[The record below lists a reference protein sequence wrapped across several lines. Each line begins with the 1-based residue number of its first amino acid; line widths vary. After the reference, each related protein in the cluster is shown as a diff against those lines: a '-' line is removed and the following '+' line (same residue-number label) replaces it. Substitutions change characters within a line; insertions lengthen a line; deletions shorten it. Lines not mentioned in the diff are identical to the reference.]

1 MVAGKKETFDMLLSP
16 MNIGTLTVKNRTVM
30 TAAEMGMGDMDGKP
44 TEKLMSYYE
53 ERAKGG
59 VGLIITATTR
69 VNDWYAASTFTQLA
83 MSHDYHI
90 APMHEFVQRIHR
102 HGAKLAVQLHHAGR
116 QGYCTPI
123 NNLPFLLPMVHAVPK
138 LRDFVFKMTGPLYA
152 LEQKDMLMAV
162 QAPSKC
168 ERSYHSP
175 SKMRA
180 MSTREVK
187 NLIQDFIKAAVRC
200 QKAGVDA
207 VELHAAH
214 GYIIEQFL
222 SPNTNKR
229 TDEYGGSL
237 ENRMRMLLEII
248 AGIRERCGNYPIIV
262 RLTVDEMYDRI
273 GKPGKGYTLEE
284 GKLMAKRL
292 EDAGIDA
299 INVTSACYD
308 TYNYWLEPTSFEP
321 GWRAYLAQEIKKI
334 VSIPVIAANFIRSP
348 EQAERQLEDGIQDF
362 IGSARSFFVDPYWV
376 KKVESGHPELV
387 KRCIGCLYCMN
398 SMTAAAFKGTN
409 GECALNPYLGKEY
422 LPAPDRNGDGRLAV
436 VVGAG
441 PAGLM
446 AAETL
451 AKRGFTVRI
460 FEKEMRPGGQVKTA
474 SSCIKKDKLYW
485 CIEDMTANL
494 RMLGVDVECGV
505 EVTEQMIEELDPY
518 TVVICTGGLPI
529 RPASIPGTDAENVY
543 LAPEIILGKKILK
556 NQNVIVVGSGM
567 TGLETTEILNE
578 CGNHVTVIEMA
589 DEIAPGTWFQLVDD
603 EMSRIAGHNTKFM
616 PGKRLLAIKSGYV
629 LVEDTKS
636 NEIEK
641 INTDAVVLSLGVYSN
656 NALYRKLCST
666 RRRVYAVGDAHQSG
680 QIAQAV
686 HDAFNTVCKIG

>member
-1 MVAGKKETFDMLLSP
+1 MTAEKKQTFDMLLSP
-16 MNIGTLTVKNRTVM
+16 MNIGKLTVKNRTVM

-90 APMHEFVQRIHR
+90 APMHEFAQRIHR

-123 NNLPFLLPMVHAVPK
+123 NNLPFLLPMVHAIPK
-138 LRDFVFKMTGPLYA
+138 MRDLVFKMTGPLYA
-152 LEQKDMLMAV
+152 MEQRDLLMAV
-162 QAPSKC
+162 QAPSKG
-168 ERSYHSP
+168 ERSYHTP

-180 MSTREVK
+180 MTTREVK
-187 NLIQDFIKAAVRC
+187 RLIQDFINAAVRC

-248 AGIRERCGNYPIIV
+248 AGIRERCGDYPIIV

-292 EDAGIDA
+292 EEAGIDA

-321 GWRAYLAQEIKKI
+321 GWRAYLAKEIKNT
-334 VSIPVIAANFIRSP
+334 VSIPVIAANFMRSP
-348 EQAERQLEDGIQDF
+348 AQAERQLEEGVQDF

-376 KKVESGHPELV
+376 QKVESGHPELV
-387 KRCIGCLYCMN
+387 RRCIGCLYCMN
-398 SMTAAAFKGTN
+398 SMTDAAFKGTN
-409 GECALNPYLGKEY
+409 GQCALNPYLGREH
-422 LPAPDRNGDGRLAV
+422 LPAPKRDGGGRLAV

-441 PAGLM
+441 PAGLT

-451 AKRGFTVRI
+451 ARRGFAVRI
-460 FEKEMRPGGQVKTA
+460 FEKEEKAGGQVKTA
-474 SSCIKKDKLYW
+474 CLPLLFHRDGSREQNDTVSLCRNTYG
-485 CIEDMTANL
+485 L
-494 RMLGVDVECGV
+494 RQQKVYSRGRKELRHQKSYGRHGACGRRDGGKADNSGSARQRHSIRAFRPRREQPPRHHRGGHQQQISVLRLRRFSRDRRRLAYRRSQSRRRQDRLSQQEAFERRGLFQGPQKAAAHYCRTDDLGLGQRGLHGV
-505 EVTEQMIEELDPY
+505 GHNGQGEEL
-518 TVVICTGGLPI
+518 
-529 RPASIPGTDAENVY
+529 
-543 LAPEIILGKKILK
+543 
-556 NQNVIVVGSGM
+556 
-567 TGLETTEILNE
+567 
-578 CGNHVTVIEMA
+578 
-589 DEIAPGTWFQLVDD
+589 
-603 EMSRIAGHNTKFM
+603 
-616 PGKRLLAIKSGYV
+616 
-629 LVEDTKS
+629 
-636 NEIEK
+636 
-641 INTDAVVLSLGVYSN
+641 
-656 NALYRKLCST
+656 
-666 RRRVYAVGDAHQSG
+666 
-680 QIAQAV
+680 
-686 HDAFNTVCKIG
+686 